1 MHPIQAES
9 ERNIWA
15 VYLMDF
21 RRPATHSSDAW
32 NCEEAA
38 KTLDC
43 NIRIELSLPANATV
57 SAVCQALKYCYS
69 TRSVSDACIRTAD
82 CGGRTA
88 EEILEDLNMADDS
101 PDRLKAANPYI
112 AHVTLEDR
120 NSNSSTW
127 CVYVRDP
134 RWPADRCS
142 GLYGEDD
149 RWRESLRKKTG
160 TGRGKCFKND
170 CNGRICV
177 TLPPMETMR
186 DVCEKLNRRCS
197 IYSILSISSAPVYD
211 LLCLVENNAS
221 DDEDLSRAIRASQH
235 IRNLFPDV
243 EVIQKM
249 RLSRQRT
256 EQIVV
261 DYLFEN
267 TNFR

>member
-1 MHPIQAES
+1 MSSS
-9 ERNIWA
+9 EILLFYP
-15 VYLMDF
+15 VCF
-21 RRPATHSSDAW
+21 RRLYSDGG
-32 NCEEAA
+32 
-38 KTLDC
+38 L
-43 NIRIELSLPANATV
+43 R
-57 SAVCQALKYCYS
+57 
-69 TRSVSDACIRTAD
+69 
-82 CGGRTA
+82 GRTA

-101 PDRLKAANPYI
+101 LDRLKAANPYI
-112 AHVTLEDR
+112 AHVKLEDR

-197 IYSILSISSAPVYD
+197 IYSILSISFAPVYD

-221 DDEDLSRAIRASQH
+221 DGEDLFASYSC
-235 IRNLFPDV
+235 FAAY
-243 EVIQKM
+243 QKP
-249 RLSRQRT
+249 
-256 EQIVV
+256 VP
-261 DYLFEN
+261 
-267 TNFR
+267 

>member
-1 MHPIQAES
+1 
-9 ERNIWA
+9 
-15 VYLMDF
+15 MDF

-82 CGGRTA
+82 CRGRTA
-88 EEILEDLNMADDS
+88 EKILEDLKMADDS
-101 PDRLKAANPYI
+101 LDRLKAANPYI
-112 AHVTLEDR
+112 AHVKLEDR

-160 TGRGKCFKND
+160 TGRDD

-221 DDEDLSRAIRASQH
+221 DDEDLSRAIRASRH

-267 TNFR
+267 TDFR

>member
-1 MHPIQAES
+1 MKGKHSTPAFFFLYHPDRDSREFAALARKEGYGRILLLRRENPFVANLHPIQAES
-9 ERNIWA
+9 ERSIWA

-69 TRSVSDACIRTAD
+69 TRSVSDARIRAAD
-82 CGGRTA
+82 CRGRTA
-88 EEILEDLNMADDS
+88 KD
-101 PDRLKAANPYI
+101 
-112 AHVTLEDR
+112 
-120 NSNSSTW
+120 
-127 CVYVRDP
+127 
-134 RWPADRCS
+134 
-142 GLYGEDD
+142 
-149 RWRESLRKKTG
+149 
-160 TGRGKCFKND
+160 
-170 CNGRICV
+170 
-177 TLPPMETMR
+177 
-186 DVCEKLNRRCS
+186 
-197 IYSILSISSAPVYD
+197 
-211 LLCLVENNAS
+211 
-221 DDEDLSRAIRASQH
+221 IRASRH

-267 TNFR
+267 TDFR

>member
-1 MHPIQAES
+1 MKRKHSIPAFFFLYHPDRDSREFAALARKEGYDRILLLRRENPFVANLHPIQAES
-9 ERNIWA
+9 ERSIWA

-57 SAVCQALKYCYS
+57 SAVYQAL
-69 TRSVSDACIRTAD
+69 I
-82 CGGRTA
+82 
-88 EEILEDLNMADDS
+88 
-101 PDRLKAANPYI
+101 
-112 AHVTLEDR
+112 
-120 NSNSSTW
+120 
-127 CVYVRDP
+127 
-134 RWPADRCS
+134 
-142 GLYGEDD
+142 
-149 RWRESLRKKTG
+149 
-160 TGRGKCFKND
+160 
-170 CNGRICV
+170 
-177 TLPPMETMR
+177 
-186 DVCEKLNRRCS
+186 CEKLNRRCS

-221 DDEDLSRAIRASQH
+221 DNEDLSRAIRASRH

-256 EQIVV
+256 EQIVE

-267 TNFR
+267 TDFR